1 MPMLFHL
8 HFIKFHFRHF
18 SLDVFRRI
26 TWFKRILTL
35 LNVWTV
41 YAQTLSNFILRD
53 IMRTAARTLLLFA
66 FGIANA
72 TEDQVTNGK
81 HTNPS
86 VDYYALNLSW

>member
-81 HTNPS
+81 HTHPS
-86 VDYYALNLSW
+86 LYYYALNLSW

>member
-1 MPMLFHL
+1 
-8 HFIKFHFRHF
+8 
-18 SLDVFRRI
+18 
-26 TWFKRILTL
+26 
-35 LNVWTV
+35 
-41 YAQTLSNFILRD
+41 
-53 IMRTAARTLLLFA
+53 MRTAARTLLLFA